1 MNHLK
6 LIMATVALTG
16 LSVTA
21 EATQQVKIEEHHPIV
36 TKTKEPGWANV
47 NCITLQDEF
56 STTNSGIMKFP
67 VGKTVPVKASV
78 SYSGDRQ
85 PISQS
90 NVVFEN
96 VDPALTIGYDPTTL
110 QINGHKASFTFTVTL
125 NQHLTKPALFTIKV
139 ADGSPTDNQ
148 HLTPYSQ
155 RQTVEEMLNVDEDN
169 FTELPEIEPTDPT
182 PEEKP
187 DPVEPTDP
195 TPEEKPEP
203 VEPTDPTPEEKPDPV
218 EPTDPTPEEKPDP
231 VEPTDPTPEEKPEP
245 VEPTDPTLE
254 EKPDSVEPTDPTP
267 EEKPEPVEPTDPTPE
282 EKPDPVEPTDPT
294 PEEKPDPV
302 EPTDPTPEEKPDPV
316 EPTDPTPDE
325 MKKPQVEIE
334 IPKKEEFPTVG
345 ESLIDVNTK
354 NQVILPDMIKEKSHQ
369 MSLSGS
375 LTPKNENNYE
385 INNDN
390 FSDNE
395 KSLGNGI
402 SGKLPKTADKATPSF
417 MYLGF
422 TLIIFSIFGVRKLR
436 NSEKQS

>member
-195 TPEEKPEP
+195 TPEEKP
-203 VEPTDPTPEEKPDPV
+203 
-218 EPTDPTPEEKPDP
+218 DP

-245 VEPTDPTLE
+245 VEPTDPTPE

-282 EKPDPVEPTDPT
+282 EKPEPVEPTDPT
-294 PEEKPDPV
+294 PEEKP
-302 EPTDPTPEEKPDPV
+302 EPV

-325 MKKPQVEIE
+325 MKKSQVEIE

-375 LTPKNENNYE
+375 LTPKDENNYE

-402 SGKLPKTADKATPSF
+402 SGQLPKTADKATPSF

>member
-6 LIMATVALTG
+6 LIMATVVLTG

-90 NVVFEN
+90 NVVFEK

-195 TPEEKPEP
+195 TPEEKP
-203 VEPTDPTPEEKPDPV
+203 
-218 EPTDPTPEEKPDP
+218 
-231 VEPTDPTPEEKPEP
+231 
-245 VEPTDPTLE
+245 
-254 EKPDSVEPTDPTP
+254 
-267 EEKPEPVEPTDPTPE
+267 
-282 EKPDPVEPTDPT
+282 
-294 PEEKPDPV
+294 
-302 EPTDPTPEEKPDPV
+302 DPV

-375 LTPKNENNYE
+375 FTPKNENNYE

-402 SGKLPKTADKATPSF
+402 SGQLPKTADKATPSF

>member
-195 TPEEKPEP
+195 TPEEKPDP

-231 VEPTDPTPEEKPEP
+231 VEPTDPTPEEKP
-245 VEPTDPTLE
+245 D
-254 EKPDSVEPTDPTP
+254 
-267 EEKPEPVEPTDPTPE
+267 PVEPTDPTPE

-402 SGKLPKTADKATPSF
+402 SGQLPKTADKATPSF

>member
-90 NVVFEN
+90 NVVFEK

-195 TPEEKPEP
+195 TPEEKPDP

-231 VEPTDPTPEEKPEP
+231 VEPTDPTPEEKP
-245 VEPTDPTLE
+245 
-254 EKPDSVEPTDPTP
+254 
-267 EEKPEPVEPTDPTPE
+267 
-282 EKPDPVEPTDPT
+282 DPVEPTDPM

-375 LTPKNENNYE
+375 FTPKNENNYE

-402 SGKLPKTADKATPSF
+402 SGQLPKTADKATPSF

>member
-195 TPEEKPEP
+195 TPEEKPDP

-218 EPTDPTPEEKPDP
+218 EPTDPTPEEKPD
-231 VEPTDPTPEEKPEP
+231 
-245 VEPTDPTLE
+245 
-254 EKPDSVEPTDPTP
+254 
-267 EEKPEPVEPTDPTPE
+267 PVEPTDPTPE

-390 FSDNE
+390 FLDNE

-402 SGKLPKTADKATPSF
+402 SGQLPKTADKATPSF

>member
-195 TPEEKPEP
+195 TPEEKPDP

-231 VEPTDPTPEEKPEP
+231 VEPTDPTPK
-245 VEPTDPTLE
+245 
-254 EKPDSVEPTDPTP
+254 
-267 EEKPEPVEPTDPTPE
+267 

-302 EPTDPTPEEKPDPV
+302 EPTNPTPEEKPDPV

-390 FSDNE
+390 FLDNE

-402 SGKLPKTADKATPSF
+402 SGQLPKTADKATPSF

>member
-169 FTELPEIEPTDPT
+169 FTELPEID
-182 PEEKP
+182 
-187 DPVEPTDP
+187 
-195 TPEEKPEP
+195 
-203 VEPTDPTPEEKPDPV
+203 
-218 EPTDPTPEEKPDP
+218 
-231 VEPTDPTPEEKPEP
+231 
-245 VEPTDPTLE
+245 
-254 EKPDSVEPTDPTP
+254 
-267 EEKPEPVEPTDPTPE
+267 
-282 EKPDPVEPTDPT
+282 PTDPT

-345 ESLIDVNTK
+345 ESLINVNTK

-402 SGKLPKTADKATPSF
+402 SGQLPKTADKATPSF

>member
-21 EATQQVKIEEHHPIV
+21 EATQQVKIEEHHSIV

-195 TPEEKPEP
+195 TPEEKP
-203 VEPTDPTPEEKPDPV
+203 
-218 EPTDPTPEEKPDP
+218 
-231 VEPTDPTPEEKPEP
+231 
-245 VEPTDPTLE
+245 
-254 EKPDSVEPTDPTP
+254 
-267 EEKPEPVEPTDPTPE
+267 
-282 EKPDPVEPTDPT
+282 
-294 PEEKPDPV
+294 DPV

-390 FSDNE
+390 FLDNE

-402 SGKLPKTADKATPSF
+402 SGQLPKTADKATPSF

>member
-169 FTELPEIEPTDPT
+169 FTELPEIDPTDPT

-187 DPVEPTDP
+187 D
-195 TPEEKPEP
+195 P

-231 VEPTDPTPEEKPEP
+231 VEPTDPTPEEKPY
-245 VEPTDPTLE
+245 
-254 EKPDSVEPTDPTP
+254 
-267 EEKPEPVEPTDPTPE
+267 PVEPTDPTPE

-402 SGKLPKTADKATPSF
+402 SGQLPKTADKATPSF

>member
-90 NVVFEN
+90 NVVFEK

-195 TPEEKPEP
+195 TPEEKP
-203 VEPTDPTPEEKPDPV
+203 DPV
-218 EPTDPTPEEKPDP
+218 EPTDPTPEE
-231 VEPTDPTPEEKPEP
+231 
-245 VEPTDPTLE
+245 
-254 EKPDSVEPTDPTP
+254 
-267 EEKPEPVEPTDPTPE
+267 
-282 EKPDPVEPTDPT
+282 
-294 PEEKPDPV
+294 
-302 EPTDPTPEEKPDPV
+302 
-316 EPTDPTPDE
+316 
-325 MKKPQVEIE
+325 
-334 IPKKEEFPTVG
+334 
-345 ESLIDVNTK
+345 
-354 NQVILPDMIKEKSHQ
+354 
-369 MSLSGS
+369 
-375 LTPKNENNYE
+375 
-385 INNDN
+385 
-390 FSDNE
+390 
-395 KSLGNGI
+395 
-402 SGKLPKTADKATPSF
+402 
-417 MYLGF
+417 
-422 TLIIFSIFGVRKLR
+422 
-436 NSEKQS
+436 

>member
-169 FTELPEIEPTDPT
+169 FTELPEID
-182 PEEKP
+182 
-187 DPVEPTDP
+187 
-195 TPEEKPEP
+195 
-203 VEPTDPTPEEKPDPV
+203 
-218 EPTDPTPEEKPDP
+218 
-231 VEPTDPTPEEKPEP
+231 
-245 VEPTDPTLE
+245 
-254 EKPDSVEPTDPTP
+254 
-267 EEKPEPVEPTDPTPE
+267 
-282 EKPDPVEPTDPT
+282 PTDPT

-402 SGKLPKTADKATPSF
+402 SGQLPKTADKATPSF

>member
-195 TPEEKPEP
+195 TP
-203 VEPTDPTPEEKPDPV
+203 
-218 EPTDPTPEEKPDP
+218 
-231 VEPTDPTPEEKPEP
+231 
-245 VEPTDPTLE
+245 
-254 EKPDSVEPTDPTP
+254 
-267 EEKPEPVEPTDPTPE
+267 
-282 EKPDPVEPTDPT
+282 
-294 PEEKPDPV
+294 
-302 EPTDPTPEEKPDPV
+302 
-316 EPTDPTPDE
+316 DE
-325 MKKPQVEIE
+325 MKKTQVEIE

-375 LTPKNENNYE
+375 LTPKNENSYE

-402 SGKLPKTADKATPSF
+402 SGQLPKTADKATPSF

-422 TLIIFSIFGVRKLR
+422 TFIIFSIFGVRKLR

>member
-90 NVVFEN
+90 NVVFEK

-195 TPEEKPEP
+195 TPEEKP
-203 VEPTDPTPEEKPDPV
+203 DP
-218 EPTDPTPEEKPDP
+218 
-231 VEPTDPTPEEKPEP
+231 
-245 VEPTDPTLE
+245 L
-254 EKPDSVEPTDPTP
+254 
-267 EEKPEPVEPTDPTPE
+267 
-282 EKPDPVEPTDPT
+282 
-294 PEEKPDPV
+294 

-375 LTPKNENNYE
+375 FTPKNENNYE

-402 SGKLPKTADKATPSF
+402 SGQLPKTADKATPSF

>member
-90 NVVFEN
+90 NVVFEK

-195 TPEEKPEP
+195 TPEEKPDP

-231 VEPTDPTPEEKPEP
+231 VEPTDPTPEEKP
-245 VEPTDPTLE
+245 
-254 EKPDSVEPTDPTP
+254 
-267 EEKPEPVEPTDPTPE
+267 
-282 EKPDPVEPTDPT
+282 DPVEPTDR
-294 PEEKPDPV
+294 
-302 EPTDPTPEEKPDPV
+302 TPEEKPDPV

-375 LTPKNENNYE
+375 FTPKNENNYE

-402 SGKLPKTADKATPSF
+402 SGQLPKTADKATPSF

>member
-195 TPEEKPEP
+195 TPEEKP
-203 VEPTDPTPEEKPDPV
+203 
-218 EPTDPTPEEKPDP
+218 
-231 VEPTDPTPEEKPEP
+231 
-245 VEPTDPTLE
+245 
-254 EKPDSVEPTDPTP
+254 
-267 EEKPEPVEPTDPTPE
+267 
-282 EKPDPVEPTDPT
+282 
-294 PEEKPDPV
+294 
-302 EPTDPTPEEKPDPV
+302 DPV

-375 LTPKNENNYE
+375 LTPKNENDYE
-385 INNDN
+385 IKNDN

-402 SGKLPKTADKATPSF
+402 SGQLPKTADKATPSF

>member
-6 LIMATVALTG
+6 LIMVTVALTG

-139 ADGSPTDNQ
+139 ADGSPSDNQ

-169 FTELPEIEPTDPT
+169 FTELPEIDPTDPT

-195 TPEEKPEP
+195 TPE
-203 VEPTDPTPEEKPDPV
+203 
-218 EPTDPTPEEKPDP
+218 
-231 VEPTDPTPEEKPEP
+231 
-245 VEPTDPTLE
+245 
-254 EKPDSVEPTDPTP
+254 
-267 EEKPEPVEPTDPTPE
+267 
-282 EKPDPVEPTDPT
+282 
-294 PEEKPDPV
+294 
-302 EPTDPTPEEKPDPV
+302 
-316 EPTDPTPDE
+316 E

-402 SGKLPKTADKATPSF
+402 SGQLPKTADKATPSF

>member
-6 LIMATVALTG
+6 LIMATVVLTG

-90 NVVFEN
+90 NVVFEK

-169 FTELPEIEPTDPT
+169 FTELPEIESTDPT

-187 DPVEPTDP
+187 D
-195 TPEEKPEP
+195 P

-231 VEPTDPTPEEKPEP
+231 VEPTDPTPEEKP
-245 VEPTDPTLE
+245 DP
-254 EKPDSVEPTDPTP
+254 VEPTDPTP
-267 EEKPEPVEPTDPTPE
+267 EEKPDPVEPTDPTPE

-375 LTPKNENNYE
+375 FTPKNENNYE

-402 SGKLPKTADKATPSF
+402 SGQLPKTADKATPSF

>member
-90 NVVFEN
+90 NVVFEK

-195 TPEEKPEP
+195 TPEEKP
-203 VEPTDPTPEEKPDPV
+203 DPV
-218 EPTDPTPEEKPDP
+218 EPTDPTPEEKPD
-231 VEPTDPTPEEKPEP
+231 
-245 VEPTDPTLE
+245 
-254 EKPDSVEPTDPTP
+254 
-267 EEKPEPVEPTDPTPE
+267 PVEPTDPTPE

-375 LTPKNENNYE
+375 FTPKNENNYE

-402 SGKLPKTADKATPSF
+402 SGQLPKTADKATPSF

-422 TLIIFSIFGVRKLR
+422 TLIIFSIFGVRKVR

>member
-195 TPEEKPEP
+195 TPEEKPDP

-231 VEPTDPTPEEKPEP
+231 VEPTG
-245 VEPTDPTLE
+245 
-254 EKPDSVEPTDPTP
+254 
-267 EEKPEPVEPTDPTPE
+267 PTPE

-402 SGKLPKTADKATPSF
+402 SGQLPKTADKATPSF

>member
-195 TPEEKPEP
+195 TPEEKPDP

-231 VEPTDPTPEEKPEP
+231 VEPTDPTPEEKP
-245 VEPTDPTLE
+245 
-254 EKPDSVEPTDPTP
+254 
-267 EEKPEPVEPTDPTPE
+267 
-282 EKPDPVEPTDPT
+282 DPVEPTDPT

-302 EPTDPTPEEKPDPV
+302 EPTNPTPEEKPDPV

-375 LTPKNENNYE
+375 LTPKNEHNYE
-385 INNDN
+385 INKDN
-390 FSDNE
+390 FLDNE

-402 SGKLPKTADKATPSF
+402 SGQLPKTADKATPSF

>member
-21 EATQQVKIEEHHPIV
+21 QATQQVKIEEHHPIV

-67 VGKTVPVKASV
+67 VGKTVPVKANV

-90 NVVFEN
+90 NVVFEK

-195 TPEEKPEP
+195 TPEEKPDP

-231 VEPTDPTPEEKPEP
+231 VEPTDPTP
-245 VEPTDPTLE
+245 D
-254 EKPDSVEPTDPTP
+254 EKPD
-267 EEKPEPVEPTDPTPE
+267 PVEPTDPTPD

-375 LTPKNENNYE
+375 FTPKNENNYE

-402 SGKLPKTADKATPSF
+402 SGQLPKTADKATPSF

>member
-1 MNHLK
+1 
-6 LIMATVALTG
+6 MATVALTG

-96 VDPALTIGYDPTTL
+96 IDPALTIGYDPTTL
-110 QINGHKASFTFTVTL
+110 HINGHKASFTFTVTL

-169 FTELPEIEPTDPT
+169 FTEVPEI
-182 PEEKP
+182 
-187 DPVEPTDP
+187 
-195 TPEEKPEP
+195 
-203 VEPTDPTPEEKPDPV
+203 EPTDPTPEEKPDPV

-231 VEPTDPTPEEKPEP
+231 VEPTDPTPE
-245 VEPTDPTLE
+245 
-254 EKPDSVEPTDPTP
+254 
-267 EEKPEPVEPTDPTPE
+267 
-282 EKPDPVEPTDPT
+282 
-294 PEEKPDPV
+294 
-302 EPTDPTPEEKPDPV
+302 
-316 EPTDPTPDE
+316 E

-375 LTPKNENNYE
+375 FTPKNESNYE

-402 SGKLPKTADKATPSF
+402 SGQLPKTADKATPSF

>member
-195 TPEEKPEP
+195 TPEEKP
-203 VEPTDPTPEEKPDPV
+203 D
-218 EPTDPTPEEKPDP
+218 
-231 VEPTDPTPEEKPEP
+231 
-245 VEPTDPTLE
+245 
-254 EKPDSVEPTDPTP
+254 
-267 EEKPEPVEPTDPTPE
+267 PVEPTDPTPE

-316 EPTDPTPDE
+316 EPTDPTPEEKPDPVEPTDPTPEEKPDPVEPTDPTPEEKSDPVEPTDPTPEEKPDPVEPTDPTPDE
-325 MKKPQVEIE
+325 MKKTQVEIE

-390 FSDNE
+390 FLDNE

-402 SGKLPKTADKATPSF
+402 SDQLPKTADKATPSF

>member
-96 VDPALTIGYDPTTL
+96 IDPALTIGYDPTTL
-110 QINGHKASFTFTVTL
+110 HINGHKASFTFTVTL

-195 TPEEKPEP
+195 TPEEKPDP

-231 VEPTDPTPEEKPEP
+231 VEPTDPMPEEKP
-245 VEPTDPTLE
+245 DP
-254 EKPDSVEPTDPTP
+254 VEPTDPTP
-267 EEKPEPVEPTDPTPE
+267 EEKPDPVEPTDPTPE

-375 LTPKNENNYE
+375 LTPKNENTYE

-402 SGKLPKTADKATPSF
+402 SGQLPKTADKATPSF

>member
-195 TPEEKPEP
+195 TPEEKPDP
-203 VEPTDPTPEEKPDPV
+203 VEPTDPTPEEKPDPVEPTDPTPEGKPDPV

-231 VEPTDPTPEEKPEP
+231 VEPTDPTPEEKP
-245 VEPTDPTLE
+245 D
-254 EKPDSVEPTDPTP
+254 
-267 EEKPEPVEPTDPTPE
+267 PVEPTDPTPE

-375 LTPKNENNYE
+375 LTPKNENTYE

-402 SGKLPKTADKATPSF
+402 SGQLPKTADKATPSF

>member
-56 STTNSGIMKFP
+56 STTNSVIMKFP

-90 NVVFEN
+90 NVVFEK

-195 TPEEKPEP
+195 TPEEKP
-203 VEPTDPTPEEKPDPV
+203 DPV
-218 EPTDPTPEEKPDP
+218 EPTDPTPEEKPD
-231 VEPTDPTPEEKPEP
+231 
-245 VEPTDPTLE
+245 
-254 EKPDSVEPTDPTP
+254 
-267 EEKPEPVEPTDPTPE
+267 PVEPTDPTPE

-375 LTPKNENNYE
+375 FTPKNENNYE

-402 SGKLPKTADKATPSF
+402 SGQLPKTADKATPSF

>member
-90 NVVFEN
+90 NVVFEK

-155 RQTVEEMLNVDEDN
+155 RQTVEEMLNIDEDN

-187 DPVEPTDP
+187 D
-195 TPEEKPEP
+195 P

-231 VEPTDPTPEEKPEP
+231 VEPTDPTPEEKP
-245 VEPTDPTLE
+245 D
-254 EKPDSVEPTDPTP
+254 
-267 EEKPEPVEPTDPTPE
+267 PVEPTDPTPE

-375 LTPKNENNYE
+375 FTPKNENNYE

-402 SGKLPKTADKATPSF
+402 SGQLPKTADKATPSF

>member
-90 NVVFEN
+90 NVVFEK

-110 QINGHKASFTFTVTL
+110 QINGYKASFTFTVTL

-231 VEPTDPTPEEKPEP
+231 VEPTDPTPEEKP
-245 VEPTDPTLE
+245 
-254 EKPDSVEPTDPTP
+254 
-267 EEKPEPVEPTDPTPE
+267 
-282 EKPDPVEPTDPT
+282 DPVEPTDPT
-294 PEEKPDPV
+294 PEEKP
-302 EPTDPTPEEKPDPV
+302 EPV

-375 LTPKNENNYE
+375 FTPKNENNYE

-402 SGKLPKTADKATPSF
+402 SGQLPKTADKATPSF

>member
-169 FTELPEIEPTDPT
+169 FTELPEIDPTDPT

-187 DPVEPTDP
+187 D
-195 TPEEKPEP
+195 P

-231 VEPTDPTPEEKPEP
+231 VEPTDPTPEEKP
-245 VEPTDPTLE
+245 DP
-254 EKPDSVEPTDPTP
+254 VEPTDPTP
-267 EEKPEPVEPTDPTPE
+267 EEKPDPVEPTDPTPE

-402 SGKLPKTADKATPSF
+402 SGQLPKTADKATPSF

>member
-90 NVVFEN
+90 NVVFEK

-110 QINGHKASFTFTVTL
+110 QINGYKASFTFTVTL

-195 TPEEKPEP
+195 TP
-203 VEPTDPTPEEKPDPV
+203 
-218 EPTDPTPEEKPDP
+218 
-231 VEPTDPTPEEKPEP
+231 
-245 VEPTDPTLE
+245 
-254 EKPDSVEPTDPTP
+254 
-267 EEKPEPVEPTDPTPE
+267 
-282 EKPDPVEPTDPT
+282 
-294 PEEKPDPV
+294 
-302 EPTDPTPEEKPDPV
+302 
-316 EPTDPTPDE
+316 DE

-375 LTPKNENNYE
+375 FTPKNENNYE

-402 SGKLPKTADKATPSF
+402 SGQLPKTADKATPSF

>member
-90 NVVFEN
+90 NVVFEK

-139 ADGSPTDNQ
+139 ADDSPTDNQ
-148 HLTPYSQ
+148 HLMPYSQ

-169 FTELPEIEPTDPT
+169 FTELPEI
-182 PEEKP
+182 
-187 DPVEPTDP
+187 
-195 TPEEKPEP
+195 
-203 VEPTDPTPEEKPDPV
+203 
-218 EPTDPTPEEKPDP
+218 
-231 VEPTDPTPEEKPEP
+231 
-245 VEPTDPTLE
+245 
-254 EKPDSVEPTDPTP
+254 
-267 EEKPEPVEPTDPTPE
+267 
-282 EKPDPVEPTDPT
+282 EPTDPT

-375 LTPKNENNYE
+375 FTPKNENNYE
-385 INNDN
+385 ISNDN

-402 SGKLPKTADKATPSF
+402 SGQLPKTADKATPSF

>member
-90 NVVFEN
+90 NVVFEK
-96 VDPALTIGYDPTTL
+96 VDPALTIGYDPTML

-155 RQTVEEMLNVDEDN
+155 RQTVEEMLNVDEDY
-169 FTELPEIEPTDPT
+169 FTELPEI
-182 PEEKP
+182 
-187 DPVEPTDP
+187 
-195 TPEEKPEP
+195 
-203 VEPTDPTPEEKPDPV
+203 EPTDPTPEEKPDPV

-231 VEPTDPTPEEKPEP
+231 VEPTDPTPEEKP
-245 VEPTDPTLE
+245 D
-254 EKPDSVEPTDPTP
+254 
-267 EEKPEPVEPTDPTPE
+267 PVEPTDPTPE

-375 LTPKNENNYE
+375 FTPKNENNYE

-402 SGKLPKTADKATPSF
+402 SGQLPKTADKATPSF

>member
-56 STTNSGIMKFP
+56 STTNSGIMNFP

-90 NVVFEN
+90 NVVFEK

-195 TPEEKPEP
+195 TPEEKP
-203 VEPTDPTPEEKPDPV
+203 
-218 EPTDPTPEEKPDP
+218 
-231 VEPTDPTPEEKPEP
+231 
-245 VEPTDPTLE
+245 
-254 EKPDSVEPTDPTP
+254 
-267 EEKPEPVEPTDPTPE
+267 
-282 EKPDPVEPTDPT
+282 
-294 PEEKPDPV
+294 DPV

-375 LTPKNENNYE
+375 FTPKNENNYE

-402 SGKLPKTADKATPSF
+402 SGQLPKTADKATPSF

>member
-67 VGKTVPVKASV
+67 VGKTVPVKATV

-195 TPEEKPEP
+195 TPEEKP
-203 VEPTDPTPEEKPDPV
+203 DPV
-218 EPTDPTPEEKPDP
+218 EPTDPTPEEKP
-231 VEPTDPTPEEKPEP
+231 
-245 VEPTDPTLE
+245 
-254 EKPDSVEPTDPTP
+254 
-267 EEKPEPVEPTDPTPE
+267 
-282 EKPDPVEPTDPT
+282 
-294 PEEKPDPV
+294 
-302 EPTDPTPEEKPDPV
+302 
-316 EPTDPTPDE
+316 
-325 MKKPQVEIE
+325 
-334 IPKKEEFPTVG
+334 
-345 ESLIDVNTK
+345 
-354 NQVILPDMIKEKSHQ
+354 
-369 MSLSGS
+369 
-375 LTPKNENNYE
+375 
-385 INNDN
+385 
-390 FSDNE
+390 
-395 KSLGNGI
+395 
-402 SGKLPKTADKATPSF
+402 
-417 MYLGF
+417 
-422 TLIIFSIFGVRKLR
+422 
-436 NSEKQS
+436 

>member
-195 TPEEKPEP
+195 TPEEKP
-203 VEPTDPTPEEKPDPV
+203 
-218 EPTDPTPEEKPDP
+218 DP

-245 VEPTDPTLE
+245 VEPTDPT
-254 EKPDSVEPTDPTP
+254 
-267 EEKPEPVEPTDPTPE
+267 
-282 EKPDPVEPTDPT
+282 
-294 PEEKPDPV
+294 
-302 EPTDPTPEEKPDPV
+302 
-316 EPTDPTPDE
+316 PDE
-325 MKKPQVEIE
+325 MKKSQVEIE

-375 LTPKNENNYE
+375 LTPKDENNYE

-402 SGKLPKTADKATPSF
+402 SGQLPKTADKATPSF

>member
-90 NVVFEN
+90 NVVFEK

-195 TPEEKPEP
+195 TPEEKPDP

-218 EPTDPTPEEKPDP
+218 EPTDPTPEEKPD
-231 VEPTDPTPEEKPEP
+231 
-245 VEPTDPTLE
+245 
-254 EKPDSVEPTDPTP
+254 
-267 EEKPEPVEPTDPTPE
+267 PVEPTDPTPE

-375 LTPKNENNYE
+375 FTPKNENKYE

-402 SGKLPKTADKATPSF
+402 SGQLPKTADKATPSF

>member
-1 MNHLK
+1 
-6 LIMATVALTG
+6 MATVALTG

-195 TPEEKPEP
+195 TPEEKP
-203 VEPTDPTPEEKPDPV
+203 
-218 EPTDPTPEEKPDP
+218 
-231 VEPTDPTPEEKPEP
+231 
-245 VEPTDPTLE
+245 
-254 EKPDSVEPTDPTP
+254 
-267 EEKPEPVEPTDPTPE
+267 
-282 EKPDPVEPTDPT
+282 
-294 PEEKPDPV
+294 
-302 EPTDPTPEEKPDPV
+302 DPV

-375 LTPKNENNYE
+375 FTPKNENNYE

-402 SGKLPKTADKATPSF
+402 SGQLPKTADKATPSF

>member
-195 TPEEKPEP
+195 TPEEKPDP

-231 VEPTDPTPEEKPEP
+231 VEPTDPTPEEKP
-245 VEPTDPTLE
+245 DP
-254 EKPDSVEPTDPTP
+254 VEPTDPTP
-267 EEKPEPVEPTDPTPE
+267 EEKPDPVEPTDPTPE

-390 FSDNE
+390 FLDNE

-402 SGKLPKTADKATPSF
+402 SGQLPKTADKATPSF

>member
-195 TPEEKPEP
+195 TPEEKPDPVEPTDPTPEEKPDPVEPTDPTPEEKPDPVEPTDPTPKEKPDP

-231 VEPTDPTPEEKPEP
+231 VEPTDPTPEEKP
-245 VEPTDPTLE
+245 
-254 EKPDSVEPTDPTP
+254 
-267 EEKPEPVEPTDPTPE
+267 
-282 EKPDPVEPTDPT
+282 DPVEPTN
-294 PEEKPDPV
+294 
-302 EPTDPTPEEKPDPV
+302 PTPEEKPDPV

-390 FSDNE
+390 FLDNE

-402 SGKLPKTADKATPSF
+402 SGQLPKTADKATPSF